1 MRRGGLD
8 TDEDGNR
15 DPNGVLTAGF
25 EFPIVAPGFERRG
38 MSKVETFKRGQ
49 VQLALWGVFS
59 RTGPMPQRP
68 DEVPKT
74 FATRVRKFGEFGI
87 PLEKEERPNQPG
99 VDIDYTVYQ
108 AFELGVALDMQ
119 DNGLNQAEIG
129 FFLRNVRPQLR
140 DVHERILASP
150 PAGREVV
157 SAEDRPLSPAR
168 AYIPGA
174 DPNGFGHPFRAKE
187 ADTSVFM
194 TFRYVEVQEAWG
206 GLAFNASDWAGKG
219 RHPVFLQPKFH
230 FGLIELMD
238 EMDRL
243 AVSDKDRIRTVIE
256 LSNLAVRLLD
266 ALRSAPPTRRG
277 RP

>member
-1 MRRGGLD
+1 
-8 TDEDGNR
+8 
-15 DPNGVLTAGF
+15 
-25 EFPIVAPGFERRG
+25 
-38 MSKVETFKRGQ
+38 MSNLETFKRGQ
-49 VQLALWGVFS
+49 VQLALWGRFAQ
-59 RTGPMPQRP
+59 TGSTPPRP
-68 DEVPKT
+68 GDVPRT
-74 FATRVRKFGEFGI
+74 FATRVRKFGEFGV
-87 PLEKEERPNQPG
+87 PVAAEERPGQPG
-99 VDIDYTVYQ
+99 VDIEYTAYQ

-129 FFLRNVRPQLR
+129 FFLRSIRPQLR
-140 DVHERILASP
+140 DIHARILASP

-168 AYIPGA
+168 PYIPGA
-174 DPNGFGHPFRAKE
+174 DPDGFGAPFRAKE

-206 GLAFNASDWAGKG
+206 GLAFEASDWAGKG
-219 RHPVFLQPKFH
+219 RHPLFLQPKFH

-243 AVSDKDRIRTVIE
+243 AASDKDRIRTVIE

-266 ALRSAPPTRRG
+266 ALRSVPPTRRG